1 MLDDD
6 ENDVDLDQD
15 ELTRY
20 LQASKPTPGY
30 LAFTLLLL
38 NVSSL

>member
-6 ENDVDLDQD
+6 ENDADLDQD

-20 LQASKPTPGY
+20 LQASKPSPGY
-30 LAFTLLLL
+30 LAFILLLP
-38 NVSSL
+38 NISSL